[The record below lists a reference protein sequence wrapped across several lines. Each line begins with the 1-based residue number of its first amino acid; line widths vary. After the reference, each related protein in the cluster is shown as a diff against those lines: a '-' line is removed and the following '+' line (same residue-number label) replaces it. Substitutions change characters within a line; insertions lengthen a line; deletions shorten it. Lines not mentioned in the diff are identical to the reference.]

1 MALRLSGLQ
10 TAQHLCLM
18 ALRLSD
24 LQTAQHLCLM
34 ALRLS
39 GLQTAQHLC
48 LMALR
53 LSGLRMAPRRRPDK
67 ARAPPSGNQ
76 GHSACHNP
84 PRIRPP
90 MPRRSINAAT

>member
-1 MALRLSGLQ
+1 MRRHPAIVLYGCLMALRLSGLQ

-24 LQTAQHLCLM
+24 LQTAPC
-34 ALRLS
+34 
-39 GLQTAQHLC
+39 
-48 LMALR
+48 
-53 LSGLRMAPRRRPDK
+53 RRPDK

-76 GHSACHNP
+76 GHSSHNP